1 MMGECDL
8 ETLGVPSISSV
19 IHNDAAL
26 VRMLPIFDLSC
37 EENAA
42 RR

>member
-8 ETLGVPSISSV
+8 EDIGDPSISSV
-19 IHNDAAL
+19 IHNDADL
-26 VRMLPIFDLSC
+26 VRMFPTFDLIS